1 MNEPIAIGLYGF
13 GVVGQ
18 GFHEILQRST
28 SMNVK
33 IQKICVKDESKS
45 RALDMDCFTFDR
57 YELLKDPKVDL
68 IVELISDADA
78 AFEIV
83 KFALENGKDVISANK
98 KMIAQHMGELI
109 ALQEQYGT
117 SLLYEASSCSSIPIL
132 RNLEEYYDNDLLKS
146 VSGVMNASTNYILTK
161 IFRHDRDYDLA
172 VKEAQDLGYAEADP
186 RLDLIG
192 LDALYKMLILVTHA
206 YGTVV
211 KPEDVVAHGIQN
223 ISKYDIKFARE
234 KGYIIRHT
242 CHATKVGDKEVAMYV
257 LPEFVKEDNIF
268 YGIDYEDNGVMVD
281 AAFSGGQFFKGKG
294 AGGFATGSAVISD
307 LSARF
312 YDYKYSY
319 KKKSY
324 NLGNSITN
332 DFEITV
338 YLRYYDQ
345 KNCDVFQFE
354 KILGQFTSEKY
365 NYVIGKIKLSSILAV
380 GERLNN
386 ADIMM
391 IKISDW
397 N

>member
-1 MNEPIAIGLYGF
+1 MNKPITIGLYGF

-18 GFHEILQRST
+18 GFYEILQRST
-28 SMNVK
+28 SMSVK

-45 RALDMDCFTFDR
+45 RALDADAFTFDR
-57 YELLKDPKVDL
+57 YELLKDSEVGL

-98 KMIAQHMGELI
+98 KMLAQHMEELI
-109 ALQEQYGT
+109 ELQEKHGT

-206 YGTVV
+206 YGLVV
-211 KPEDVVAHGIQN
+211 KPEEVVTHGIQN

-242 CHATKVGDKEVAMYV
+242 CHATKVGDNEIAMYV
-257 LPEFVKEDNIF
+257 LPEFVKEDNLF
-268 YGIDYEDNGVMVD
+268 YGIEYEDNGVMVD

-307 LSARF
+307 LSARS
-312 YDYKYSY
+312 YDYKYAY
-319 KKKSY
+319 KKRAYALDNK
-324 NLGNSITN
+324 LTN
-332 DFEITV
+332 DYEITV

-345 KNCDVFQFE
+345 KNCDAFQFE
-354 KILGQFTSEKY
+354 KILGQFTSDKY

-380 GERLNN
+380 GDRLNN

-391 IKISDW
+391 VKISDW
-397 N
+397 Q